1 MNMEFAI
8 FPFDESDLL
17 NGNYTLV
24 ISKLNYQDYNNSQTI
39 NNFTEKPW
47 N

>member
-1 MNMEFAI
+1 
-8 FPFDESDLL
+8 L

-39 NNFTEKPW
+39 NNFTEKTMELIPDE
-47 N
+47 